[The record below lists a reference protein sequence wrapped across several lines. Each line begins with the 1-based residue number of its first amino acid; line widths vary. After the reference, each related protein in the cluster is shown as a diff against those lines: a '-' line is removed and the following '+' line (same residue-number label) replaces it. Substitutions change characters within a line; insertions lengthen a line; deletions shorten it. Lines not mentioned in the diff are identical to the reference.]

1 MKAYF
6 LPRFIAYIIDIILVF
21 MVSTLI
27 MTVIPKN
34 SNIEQLQKETKEIN
48 EKFTNKEITQKQY
61 IERAK
66 TLTYDY
72 QYANVPYSIVD
83 IVISI
88 LYFVIF
94 QFYNK
99 GQTFGKKLM
108 KVRMVSS
115 DESALT
121 MNQLIVRA
129 LVLQSILINIALIGA
144 VLFMKKYYYYTY
156 LSLTLLQSAIILVS
170 VGMVLFRN
178 DGRGIHDMI
187 AKTKVIMIE
196 GESK

>member
-34 SNIEQLQKETKEIN
+34 SNIEQLQKETKEIK

>member
-34 SNIEQLQKETKEIN
+34 SNIEQLQKETKEIK

-144 VLFMKKYYYYTY
+144 VLFMKKYYYYTD

>member
-34 SNIEQLQKETKEIN
+34 SNIEQLQKEKKEIN

>member
-27 MTVIPKN
+27 ITVIPKN

-83 IVISI
+83 IVILI

-144 VLFMKKYYYYTY
+144 VLFMKKYYYYTD

>member
-21 MVSTLI
+21 MVFTLI

-34 SNIEQLQKETKEIN
+34 SNIEQLQKETKEIS

-83 IVISI
+83 IVILI

>member
-34 SNIEQLQKETKEIN
+34 SNIEQLQKETKEIK

-83 IVISI
+83 IVILI

-121 MNQLIVRA
+121 MDQLIVRA

-144 VLFMKKYYYYTY
+144 VLFMKKYYYYTD

>member
-34 SNIEQLQKETKEIN
+34 SNIEQLQKETKEIK

-83 IVISI
+83 IVILI

-144 VLFMKKYYYYTY
+144 VLFMKKYYYYTD

>member
-61 IERAK
+61 IERSK
-66 TLTYDY
+66 TLIYDY

-83 IVISI
+83 IVILI

-144 VLFMKKYYYYTY
+144 VLFMKKYYYYTD

>member
-83 IVISI
+83 IVILI

-144 VLFMKKYYYYTY
+144 VLFMKKYYYYTD

>member
-27 MTVIPKN
+27 ITVIPKN
-34 SNIEQLQKETKEIN
+34 SNIEQLQKETKEIK

-83 IVISI
+83 IVILI

-144 VLFMKKYYYYTY
+144 VLFMKKYYYYTD